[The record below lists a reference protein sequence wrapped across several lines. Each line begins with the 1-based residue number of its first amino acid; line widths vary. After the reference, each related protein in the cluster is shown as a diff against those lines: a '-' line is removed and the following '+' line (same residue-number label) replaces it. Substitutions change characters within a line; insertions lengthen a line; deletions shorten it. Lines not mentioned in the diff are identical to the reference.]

1 MGKLAIHYLTTAGFS
16 AKPRIVC
23 AEHLRPRA
31 TRPASLQLV
40 TLSLSHSIKVSGV
53 LDALVIT

>member
-16 AKPRIVC
+16 AKPRIVS
-23 AEHLRPRA
+23 AEHFRPRA
-31 TRPASLQLV
+31 TRPASLQFV
-40 TLSLSHSIKVSGV
+40 ILSLPHSVEKASV